1 MDCLFCR
8 IISGDEKS
16 WKIYEDDN
24 HIAFLTPFPNTP
36 GFTVLVTKEH
46 LDSNVLRFTEERFL
60 EMMKAARKLAHH
72 LDERLGTKRTG
83 LIIEGMGINHAHVK
97 LIPMHGIPEGEWK
110 PILSNIPLFREIYNG
125 YLASCDGPR
134 MSDEDLDRIQ
144 SKIASRPQ
152 K

>member
-16 WKIYEDDN
+16 WKVYEDD
-24 HIAFLTPFPNTP
+24 HHVAFLTPFPNTS

-46 LDSNVLRFTEERFL
+46 LDSNVLKFTEERFI
-60 EMMKAARKLAHH
+60 EMMKTARKLAHH

-97 LIPMHGIPEGEWK
+97 LIPMHGIPEGEWS
-110 PILSNIPLFREIYNG
+110 PMLSNNPVYKDIYQG
-125 YLASCDGPR
+125 YLTTHDGPK
-134 MSDEDLDRIQ
+134 MSDEELDRIQ
-144 SKIASRPQ
+144 TKIL
-152 K
+152 